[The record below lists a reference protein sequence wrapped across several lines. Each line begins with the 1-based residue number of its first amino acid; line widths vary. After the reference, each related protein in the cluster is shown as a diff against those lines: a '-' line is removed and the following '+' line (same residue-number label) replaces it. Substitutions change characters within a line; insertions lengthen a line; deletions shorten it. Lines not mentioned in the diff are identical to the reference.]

1 MDRPVHAA
9 AAEQARVRRVHDRVD
24 CLLRDVPANGL
35 DHGENA
41 SLTGIARDDEP
52 ELEPDDRPPICPACG
67 VTQGIVMTGDDKTAF
82 VCLECGFSDEGSA
95 R

>member
-1 MDRPVHAA
+1 MDRAVHAA
-9 AAEQARVRRVHDRVD
+9 AAEQARVGRVDDRVD
-24 CLLRDVPANGL
+24 ACSVMSPANGL

-41 SLTGIARDDEP
+41 SLTGITRDDEP
-52 ELEPDDRPPICPACG
+52 EPEPDDRPPICPACG

-82 VCLECGFSDEGSA
+82 VCLECGFSDDGSA